1 MIEEIKSFFPKRISP
16 ECHRANLISIC
27 LFRILRCAIN
37 TEYCPGWVIFAQRI
51 YSPSV
56 VMMATRTTIPACSV
70 MKTSK
75 YTSCTITPSHVEILD
90 YTFNAGRANI
100 KKPRKGKKGKANPWN
115 FGTRY
120 FDYIYQKQKQKI
132 YKLANKS

>member
-1 MIEEIKSFFPKRISP
+1 
-16 ECHRANLISIC
+16 
-27 LFRILRCAIN
+27 
-37 TEYCPGWVIFAQRI
+37 
-51 YSPSV
+51 
-56 VMMATRTTIPACSV
+56 MMATRTTIPACSV